1 MFEAVACW
9 QVFLYL
15 LEGKFIWEDVFFSFF
30 LKKKKKISP
39 SPFFNRAFEGCSP
52 PPPRVFKGVLKAAQ
66 MDRFVHV
73 SR

>member
-1 MFEAVACW
+1 MLASFF
-9 QVFLYL
+9 FLYL
-15 LEGKFIWEDVFFSFF
+15 LVGKFIWEDVFF
-30 LKKKKKISP
+30 ISP
-39 SPFFNRAFEGCSP
+39 SPFFDRAFEGCSP